1 MRWGGTECFPVC
13 CINLCVVILHWGV
26 HVRVPLVWG
35 LNMFPLEGNKS
46 RILHELAV
54 FMLHLSWSSV

>member
-1 MRWGGTECFPVC
+1 MRWGGTENFPVC

-35 LNMFPLEGNKS
+35 LNMFPLGGNKS

-54 FMLHLSWSSV
+54 FMLHLSWSYV